1 VAGTPASPVVTQAGA
16 GPRALL
22 AELFQLVKGYFWVG
36 KVGFATYLAY
46 PVGVAMHL
54 FSYPIIILTMQFVY
68 RAVYAYR
75 EGGAIGGFYL
85 GEMMTYLV
93 LGYILRMSQM
103 TPVGQVIGTRV
114 REGLIAMELMKPVSL
129 FSWYLA
135 ENVGRTLFRL
145 IFGGVPVL
153 LLFVLL
159 GTVGL
164 PASGVHFA
172 AFMAFFVL
180 AWLVNFLLDYL
191 VGISAFFFEFNYG
204 IRWTT
209 RMLTQL
215 IGGLLV
221 PLTYFPAPIAKLFSL
236 LPPALMYYTPLSIY
250 LGKVPAEKLYLPF
263 GLAFLWIGVLYLIA
277 HLLERAGIRR
287 LAISGG

>member
-1 VAGTPASPVVTQAGA
+1 MASTPKQATIA
-16 GPRALL
+16 PAPTGPGRLL
-22 AELFQLVKGYFWVG
+22 RELYQLAKGYFWVG

-54 FSYPIIILTMQFVY
+54 ISYPIIILTMQFVY

-75 EGGAIGGFYL
+75 DGGAIGGFYL
-85 GEMMTYLV
+85 SEMMTYLV

-103 TPVGQVIGTRV
+103 TPVGQVIGVRV

-145 IFGGVPVL
+145 LFGGVPVL
-153 LLFVLL
+153 LLFILF
-159 GTVGL
+159 GTVGM

-172 AFMAFFVL
+172 AFLAFFVL

-221 PLTYFPAPIAKLFSL
+221 PLSYFPTPIAKLFSL

-250 LGKVPAEKLYLPF
+250 LGKVPAGKLYLPF
-263 GLAFLWIGVLYLIA
+263 GLALFWIAVLYLIA
-277 HLLERAGIRR
+277 FLLERAGVRR